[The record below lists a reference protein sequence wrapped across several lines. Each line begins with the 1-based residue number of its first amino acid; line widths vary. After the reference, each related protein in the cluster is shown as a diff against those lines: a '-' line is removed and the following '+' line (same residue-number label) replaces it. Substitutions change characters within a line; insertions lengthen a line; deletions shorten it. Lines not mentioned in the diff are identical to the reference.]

1 MMIERKETSLALFR
15 TGVVDEHGRETVL
28 ACGYSDDG
36 EFGYFIIKEHKEG
49 DIFVYTDETA
59 FFRKDNE
66 QTFQEALAKLKEI
79 VIPQV
84 SQ

>member
-1 MMIERKETSLALFR
+1 MKIERKKTSLALFR
-15 TGVVDEHGRETVL
+15 TGVFDEEGKETVL
-28 ACGYSDDG
+28 ACGYSDSE

-49 DIFVYTDETA
+49 EEFVYTDETA

-66 QTFQEALAKLKEI
+66 QTFQEALTKLSKI
-79 VIPQV
+79 VK